1 MAKRSKVSK
10 GAKKAK
16 VIVSKTGH
24 GEMYWIHEAKKRKK
38 QERQNY
44 DRLQYLT
51 NKAARNLSL
60 KERSE
65 MKKLQQK
72 KEEKQQKKEKQKQ
85 GKKKQKK

>member
-1 MAKRSKVSK
+1 MAKKSKVSK

-24 GEMYWIHEAKKRKK
+24 GEMYWVHQAKWRKK
-38 QERQNY
+38 QERQDY
-44 DRLQYLT
+44 DRLRYLT

-65 MKKLQQK
+65 MKEL
-72 KEEKQQKKEKQKQ
+72 QQKKEKQKQ